1 MVTRWRWIMSR
12 VIRRPWFRA
21 SLFSALGVG
30 TALLTLAIDQY
41 IPDDLPARIGSDAVD
56 NILGIIASSMLA
68 VTTFSLTTM
77 VSAYAS
83 ATSNVTPRAI
93 PLLVEDNTAQNALS
107 IFIGSFIFSLV
118 SIIALSTGAYG
129 GKGRVV
135 LLVVTILVILLILYA
150 LLRWIDHLTELGRVG
165 QTSDRV
171 EKAAAKAL
179 RHRLKQPYLGC
190 SPLIAGQ
197 ELPGGTR
204 LVHPDAIGYVQ
215 HIDMQALADLS
226 KSQGCALYL
235 HAVPGSFVEP
245 SRPLL
250 SVVGLEEDCDPRIRQ
265 AFSIGGQRTF
275 EHDPRFGISVLAE
288 IASRA
293 LSPAVNDPGTAIDV
307 IGRGVRVL
315 SMVALAD
322 RPCDPSLTDA
332 HYGHIFVP
340 GLEMD
345 DLFDDFFTPI
355 ARDGAGMIEIGMRLQ
370 KALASLGRL
379 GDARLKAAA
388 DRHARLALARADTAL
403 TLDGDR
409 LSLEQLAARLKRS
422 DGAHH

>member
-1 MVTRWRWIMSR
+1 MVTRWKWILSR
-12 VIRRPWFRA
+12 VIKRPWFRA

-30 TALLTLAIDQY
+30 TALLALAVDQY

-135 LLVVTILVILLILYA
+135 LFVMTILVILLILYA

-165 QTSDRV
+165 QTSERV

-179 RHRLKQPYLGC
+179 RHHLKQPYLGC
-190 SPLIAGQ
+190 SPLNANQ
-197 ELPGGTR
+197 EIPRSTR
-204 LVHPDAIGYVQ
+204 PVHSDAIGYVQ
-215 HIDMQALADLS
+215 HIDMQALTELS
-226 KSQGCALYL
+226 ESRGSALYL

-245 SRPLL
+245 TRPLL
-250 SVVGLEEDCDPRIRQ
+250 SVVGLEEDCDSRIRQ

-293 LSPAVNDPGTAIDV
+293 LSPAVNDQGTAIDV

-315 SMVALAD
+315 CLLAD
-322 RPCDPSLTDA
+322 HPCDPSPTDA
-332 HYGHIFVP
+332 LHGRIYVP
-340 GLEMD
+340 GLEIN

-370 KALASLGRL
+370 KALASLSRL

-388 DRHARLALARADTAL
+388 SRHARLALARADTAM
-403 TLDGDR
+403 TLDEDR
-409 LSLEQLAARLKRS
+409 LSLEQLAAQLKRS
-422 DGAHH
+422 DEAY